1 MNKKTRFKL
10 ILFLIIASVILFII
24 GISLALIFI
33 PGVREASLGEKECK
47 YVSNPYFATISC
59 KPGDAGTNIGE
70 KDILQEGQWLDRP
83 KDVAQYTI
91 YLKGG
96 RRVITGIIYFEYYIC
111 SSYNLGDC
119 KIHKSIKLSQDSEQI
134 TLPDLSGNDYIW
146 IQFQKVTI
154 FGTSGLSGAKYDISY
169 IPFWIY
175 HFKKAYRN
183 LGNMVS
189 PTKDMIQNTP
199 WIINKFYFLFHSIPF
214 ILFFSLVVG
223 LIFGLQ
229 MFFTVLLGWGIHVI
243 LDVFSHEGFWA
254 TKILYPFSN
263 KSYDFLPWYNSKR
276 FNVVNMALLFFGYL
290 FVYFK

>member
-169 IPFWIY
+169 IPFVLWREDRLKGGEQKITKQTCEIDRTGIEWVASIKDSEIGLKESSDYRLKPYETFNYISSFVVVPAPIFADYNGQKVYCQY
-175 HFKKAYRN
+175 HRIKARCDYHEQQV
-183 LGNMVS
+183 L
-189 PTKDMIQNTP
+189 
-199 WIINKFYFLFHSIPF
+199 LFHQQMY
-214 ILFFSLVVG
+214 FSR
-223 LIFGLQ
+223 
-229 MFFTVLLGWGIHVI
+229 
-243 LDVFSHEGFWA
+243 VF
-254 TKILYPFSN
+254 PN
-263 KSYDFLPWYNSKR
+263 
-276 FNVVNMALLFFGYL
+276 
-290 FVYFK
+290 